1 MASDGTLPFFFC
13 FSHVVRACFEL
24 ANLRPYVLLLMFSE
38 GFEGTRRSIRNP
50 RAVAIALSERR
61 RRSLLRLPRE
71 TLSFRPP
78 FPNPIMARLENPRLF
93 HPQLPGA
100 LGLLIYWYIK
110 FCTVSEA
117 CGVRPEQ
124 YKAPY
129 PCLSPPH
136 CVLLPPP
143 PSPVFP
149 KQEAVAKAGKPAA
162 PSSKKPEPA
171 VSSAGVAAAAG
182 TTAAA
187 ATAGPAVGGA
197 AAAAVAMAK
206 AVVAAATGA
215 AETAPGAKAAA
226 TASKPPSV
234 IAPPPSVQAPS
245 SIAVLK
251 PAGSGKS
258 SAPEAPKALVSA
270 AGKGAGAGAGVV
282 AGAVNSYEMSDH
294 DGSSSDSDSDEEE
307 SSERRRRMGKKVC
320 LCRVMGWS
328 QQRCLLVRV
337 FFFVVPGSL
346 GPDLRGAGAVVYY
359 IYMCGRLLSA
369 SVGCRFACFRFMLG
383 CRR

>member
-1 MASDGTLPFFFC
+1 MF
-13 FSHVVRACFEL
+13 RAGQPAPVCV
-24 ANLRPYVLLLMFSE
+24 ATTVSE
-38 GFEGTRRSIRNP
+38 GFEGARRSIRNP
-50 RAVAIALSERR
+50 RAVAITLSERR
-61 RRSLLRLPRE
+61 GRCSVFLAKLKLSPTLPESHFGEIGKPSLVLPAAPRSSWLTQLLIHKVLYEYRIRGVWRQARTVQSTLPLPLS
-71 TLSFRPP
+71 TPLSF
-78 FPNPIMARLENPRLF
+78 
-93 HPQLPGA
+93 
-100 LGLLIYWYIK
+100 Y
-110 FCTVSEA
+110 
-117 CGVRPEQ
+117 
-124 YKAPY
+124 
-129 PCLSPPH
+129 
-136 CVLLPPP
+136 P

-149 KQEAVAKAGKPAA
+149 KQEAVAKAGKAAA

-171 VSSAGVAAAAG
+171 VPSAGVAAAG

-187 ATAGPAVGGA
+187 ATASPAVGGA

-270 AGKGAGAGAGVV
+270 AGKGAGAGAGAV

-294 DGSSSDSDSDEEE
+294 DGDSSDSDSDEEE

-328 QQRCLLVRV
+328 LKRCSC

-346 GPDLRGAGAVVYY
+346 DLALRDAGAVVYY
-359 IYMCGRLLSA
+359 IRIRVWKA
-369 SVGCRFACFRFMLG
+369 FVCFRWLSFCLFSGLFWGAADSLG
-383 CRR
+383 SWALHMYRTVFGMDYEY